1 MVTITDTPAG
11 APPIAEWHLAKFGLD
26 ANNESIRG
34 DNADPDF
41 DGTVNLLEYALGLE
55 PLVPSP
61 DGAPIADAS
70 GIYLTLSVQK
80 NPATTILQDTPT
92 LLEVR
97 DNVPVSGTPQRFIR
111 LEVTRP

>member
-1 MVTITDTPAG
+1 MVTITDPPAG
-11 APPIAEWHLAKFGLD
+11 APPIAEWHLAKFGL
-26 ANNESIRG
+26 
-34 DNADPDF
+34 
-41 DGTVNLLEYALGLE
+41 E
-55 PLVPSP
+55 PLVPWP